1 MMDGAERSVRLT
13 DEQREISYPKECP
26 LPFGHHLHALRN
38 ILADPVQS
46 WAGDCLSACHQQTK
60 VAFGN
65 SEALGRTF
73 VQEFCRWPFES
84 ARAALEPDESSRTRR
99 LGYRFYLVDLLAG
112 QGCAA
117 RNLEPAHASAAR
129 KRGVR
134 DAELGATENIAGI
147 EQLEAVAHV
156 RAIGA
161 EPLHRVRV
169 SHSIESRWNVDARL
183 LEQRRQHPLGQ
194 RDDVLDLDE

>member
-46 WAGDCLSACHQQTK
+46 WAGDSLCARHQQRE

-84 ARAALEPDESSRTRR
+84 ARAALEPNQSTGAGGFCD
-99 LGYRFYLVDLLAG
+99 GFDLVHLLAR
-112 QGCAA
+112 QGGTA
-117 RNLEPAHASAAR
+117 RNLEPPHASTAR
-129 KRGVR
+129 ECRVR
-134 DAELGATENIAGI
+134 DAELGATESIAGI

-156 RAIGA
+156 RAVGA
-161 EPLHRVRV
+161 ESLHRVGV
-169 SHSIESRWNVDARL
+169 GHSIESRWNADARL
-183 LEQRRQHPLGQ
+183 LEQS
-194 RDDVLDLDE
+194 